1 MGAFPTQ
8 GFALGPEKRH
18 LINNLKN
25 QTKSKHTSFWKKGFG
40 KDGSMN

>member
-1 MGAFPTQ
+1 MVAFPTQ
-8 GFALGPEKRH
+8 GFALGPGKSH

-25 QTKSKHTSFWKKGFG
+25 QTKSMHTSFWKKGFG